1 MKIEQMNNCLVVR
14 FEETRLDASSAPNFV
29 NAVCNAFEQLADSVQ
44 SVILDMKQ
52 IQFADSRGLG
62 SIVLIFHKLKANL
75 LLCGAGEQVEKL
87 IKLTRLDSVL
97 QLYQDIPS
105 ALKDA

>member
-14 FEETRLDASSAPNFV
+14 CEETRLDASSTPNFV
-29 NAVCNAFEQLADSVQ
+29 NAVCNAFEQADSVQ
-44 SVILDMKQ
+44 AVILDIKQ

-62 SIVLIFHKLKANL
+62 SIVSIFQKIKGNL
-75 LLCGAGEQVEKL
+75 LLCGAGEQVENL

-97 QLYQDIPS
+97 QLYQDVPS
-105 ALKDA
+105 ALKAS